1 MDGEAWPSLL
11 CHGSVDARSLLGSP
25 FYHLHDHKVGE
36 KTHAGSVIQAVL
48 HANTSNIQYILENGT
63 IQ

>member
-25 FYHLHDHKVGE
+25 FCHLHDHKVGE

-48 HANTSNIQYILENGT
+48 HANTSNIQYILENDT